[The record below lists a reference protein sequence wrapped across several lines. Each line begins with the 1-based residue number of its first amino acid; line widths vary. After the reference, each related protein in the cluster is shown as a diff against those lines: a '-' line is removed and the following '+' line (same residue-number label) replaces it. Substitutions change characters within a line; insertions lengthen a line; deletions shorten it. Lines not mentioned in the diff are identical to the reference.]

1 MQLTKS
7 KRSSDMLAH
16 YDFSKGVRG
25 KYAKRFGKGTNLVL
39 LEPDVAKAFPDAASV
54 NETLR
59 ALAGIIRRQKKVAV
73 SR

>member
-1 MQLTKS
+1 
-7 KRSSDMLAH
+7 MLDH

-39 LEPDVAKAFPDAASV
+39 LEPDVAKAFPDAAAV

>member
-1 MQLTKS
+1 
-7 KRSSDMLAH
+7 MLDH

-25 KYAKRFGKGTNLVL
+25 KYAKRVAQGTNLVL
-39 LEPDVAKAFPDAASV
+39 LEPDVAKAFPDASSV

-59 ALAGIIRRQKKVAV
+59 ALAGIIRRQKKIAV